1 MTDPALTRIL
11 TSDGTPHG
19 AIAQSGFTYDGTYL
33 SLIGTQRIQS
43 DVNTGVNSNQTIYTV
58 PVSSGCGAYFDY
70 CITESGGAKRLGT
83 VMTTWDGSGAA
94 WTDTST
100 PDLNSST
107 IGLGFTVTVTGG
119 NTVNLNAVRTSG
131 TWTIRLAVRIVY

>member
-1 MTDPALTRIL
+1 
-11 TSDGTPHG
+11 
-19 AIAQSGFTYDGTYL
+19 L

-43 DVNTGVNSNQTIYTV
+43 DVNTGVNSSTSLYEIPT
-58 PVSSGCGAYFDY
+58 SSGCGAFFDY

-83 VMTTWDGSGAA
+83 VMTTWDSSGAA

-107 IGLGFTVTVTGG
+107 LGIGFTVTVSGG
-119 NTVNLNAVRTSG
+119 NVNFNSVVTSG
-131 TWTIRLAVRIVY
+131 TWTVRLAVRIVY

>member
-1 MTDPALTRIL
+1 LV
-11 TSDGTPHG
+11 
-19 AIAQSGFTYDGTYL
+19 
-33 SLIGTQRIQS
+33 GTQRIQS
-43 DVNTGVNSNQTIYTV
+43 DVETNVTTNTVLHEI

-83 VMTTWDGSGAA
+83 VMTTWDDSGAA

-107 IGLGFTVTVTGG
+107 LGLGFTVTVGGG
-119 NTVNLNAVRTSG
+119 NVQFNSVVASG
-131 TWTIRLAVRIVY
+131 TWTIKLAVRIVY

>member
-1 MTDPALTRIL
+1 
-11 TSDGTPHG
+11 
-19 AIAQSGFTYDGTYL
+19 
-33 SLIGTQRIQS
+33 LIGTQRIHS
-43 DVNTGVNSNQTIYTV
+43 DINTGVSSSTSLYQIPTL
-58 PVSSGCGAYFDY
+58 SGCGAFFDY

-83 VMTTWDGSGAA
+83 VMATWDSSGAA

-107 IGLGFTVTVTGG
+107 IGLGFTVTVAGG
-119 NTVNLNAVRTSG
+119 NVDFNSVVTSG

>member
-1 MTDPALTRIL
+1 L
-11 TSDGTPHG
+11 TSDGTPNG

-33 SLIGTQRIQS
+33 TLIGSQRIQS
-43 DVNTGVNSNQTIYTV
+43 DVETNVTTNVVLYEI

-70 CITESGGAKRLGT
+70 CILESGGAKRLGT
-83 VMTTWDGSGAA
+83 VMTTWDGSGAS

-107 IGLGFTVTVTGG
+107 LGLGFTVTVGGG
-119 NTVNLNAVRTSG
+119 NVRFNSVVTSG
-131 TWTIRLAVRIVY
+131 TWTVRLAVRIIY